1 MADKQ
6 PGRVR
11 RITGA
16 LLGGH
21 TDTPPER
28 VLIQVAEHQEM
39 SEIVIGWAQLAGAL
53 LFFVLYWLSPQTFT
67 AHMEIEPAPL
77 ALLLYVLFVAVRLG
91 LAYRGQLSR
100 FILAVNIVADFA
112 LLTGLIILL
121 PKALHAPLA
130 IALKHSAYS
139 YFFVIIALRA
149 LRFEPSWILFSGL
162 VASAAWAGLAIAAAL
177 SGGPPGVTGDPQIYF
192 SQAVVLPAAEF
203 DRVAALLTLTII
215 LWLAVWR
222 GRALVYTAYTN
233 AAAADELSRFFI
245 PTLAD
250 RITSGAA
257 EIESGSAEMRDAAII
272 FFDLRGFSNLS
283 RKLTPAGLIELLSE
297 YHRVV
302 IPIIRDHGGSVDKFM
317 GDGILVSFG
326 ALEPSESY
334 ARDALQ
340 AAQAVSIAAR
350 EWQAKRMA
358 AGDPP
363 VAVGAGIASGAVLF
377 GVIGTEDRL
386 EYTVLGDAVNLAA
399 KLEKHTKVEKVDA
412 LTTATTFALA
422 QQQGFTERLEIRP
435 DRQVGGIDD
444 LLSIAVVSA

>member
-1 MADKQ
+1 MAAKP

-28 VLIQVAEHQEM
+28 VLRQVAEHQEM
-39 SEIVIGWAQLAGAL
+39 SEIVIGWAQLAGAT

-67 AHMEIEPAPL
+67 AHMEIEPAPV
-77 ALLLYVLFVAVRLG
+77 ALLLYVLFVAARLV
-91 LAYRGQLSR
+91 LAYRGQLGR
-100 FILAVNIVADFA
+100 VILAANIVADFA

-162 VASAAWAGLAIAAAL
+162 VAALAWTGLALLAVQT
-177 SGGPPGVTGDPQIYF
+177 GGPQSVTGDPLVYF

-203 DRVAALLTLTII
+203 DRVAALLTLTVV

-222 GRALVYTAYTN
+222 GRALVYAAYTN

-245 PTLAD
+245 PSLAD

-272 FFDLRGFSNLS
+272 FFDLRGFSKLS
-283 RKLTPAGLIELLSE
+283 RKLTPAGLIALLGE
-297 YHRVV
+297 YHQVV
-302 IPIIRDHGGSVDKFM
+302 IPIVREHGGSVDKFM

-326 ALEPSESY
+326 ALEPSNSY
-334 ARDALQ
+334 AYDALL
-340 AAQAVSIAAR
+340 AARAVSIAAR
-350 EWQAKRMA
+350 TWQTKRMTT
-358 AGDPP
+358 GEPP
-363 VAVGAGIASGAVLF
+363 VAIGAGIASGAVLF

-412 LTTATTFALA
+412 LTTANTFALA
-422 QQQGFTERLEIRP
+422 QQQGFGEILEVRP
-435 DRQVGGIDD
+435 DRQVDGIDE
-444 LLSIAVVSA
+444 LLSIAVVAP